1 MLELAERVIGVV
13 GVSSK
18 LEFLPGCVP
27 RGHMLL
33 LDCVSHTR
41 GTQHAKD

>member
-1 MLELAERVIGVV
+1 MLGLAERVISIV
-13 GVSSK
+13 GGSSK

-27 RGHMLL
+27 RGHMHL